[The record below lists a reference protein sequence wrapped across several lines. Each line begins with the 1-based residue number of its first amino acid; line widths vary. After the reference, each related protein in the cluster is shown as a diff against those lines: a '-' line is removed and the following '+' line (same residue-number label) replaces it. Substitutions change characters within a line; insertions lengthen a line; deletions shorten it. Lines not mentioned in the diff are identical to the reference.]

1 MQENDNYDKKSLKVV
16 VGKTADWNELAKDC
30 VAFANLR
37 GGIID
42 IGIEDDVELPVE
54 NQTIPDNLPSQI
66 QKRIS
71 ELTVNVGVVAK
82 IETAENGGQYIRLQI
97 LYSSSTIASTTD
109 GKYYYRSADNSV
121 PLLPDELSRLFT
133 DKPSFV
139 WETKSVKSV
148 CRDNVDKEKL
158 SAFIQSIRTSP
169 RVSGFVKSK
178 TDEELLDHYFMAE
191 GNYLTNLGVL
201 WLGTRNDR
209 GKLSYSPVIQ
219 FLKFDEE
226 GNRVNKIVWD
236 DYTKNPAELLEA
248 VWTQIPDW
256 KEGIEISD
264 GLFRKFIP
272 NYEEEVVR
280 ELLTNALVHRPY
292 TTRGD
297 IYINLY
303 PDRLEIHNPG
313 LLPVGITPQNILHK
327 SVRRNEKLAQVFF
340 DLMLMER
347 EGSGYDKVYEILL
360 SNGKQIPETTMGDDS
375 VCVTVRKRIAK
386 HEIVS
391 FLNHINNE
399 YQLNQKEMICLG
411 LVSQYNSLS
420 AIEFSK
426 MLELPDETK
435 IRSWLGKLQ
444 DLKIIL
450 TEGNT
455 KGTKYFVNPKILQK
469 TKFKGKTN
477 LKRIESH
484 RLSELIY
491 QDLSIYPKSAISEIH
506 ERIGTEIPRRQVQL
520 CIEKLLQSKT
530 VKAQGIKRWTRYSI
544 NENEPKNDKS

>member
-1 MQENDNYDKKSLKVV
+1 MQESETYDKKSLKVV
-16 VGKTADWNELAKDC
+16 VGKTADLDELAKDC

-37 GGIID
+37 GGVID
-42 IGIEDDVELPVE
+42 IGIEDDAELPVE
-54 NQTIPDNLPSQI
+54 SQLIQDELPLKI

-71 ELTVNVGVVAK
+71 ELTINVGVVSE
-82 IETAENGGQYIRLQI
+82 IETADNGGQYIRLQI
-97 LYSSSTIASTTD
+97 LNSVSTIASTTE
-109 GKYYYRSADNSV
+109 GKYYYRSADTTV

-133 DKPSFV
+133 DKPAFV
-139 WETKSVKSV
+139 WETKPVKSAP
-148 CRDNVDKEKL
+148 RKSIDKEKL
-158 SAFIQSIRTSP
+158 SAYIQAIHNSP
-169 RVSGFVKSK
+169 RVSNFVKSK
-178 TDEELLDHYFMAE
+178 STDELLDHYFMAE
-191 GNYLTNLGVL
+191 GDCLTNLGVL
-201 WLGTRNDR
+201 WLGKRNDR

-219 FLKFDEE
+219 FLKYDEG

-236 DYTKNPAELLEA
+236 DYSRNPAELLDA

-256 KEGIEISD
+256 KEGIEVSD

-313 LLPVGITPQNILHK
+313 LLPVGVTPQNILHK
-327 SVRRNEKLAQVFF
+327 SVRRNEKLAQIFF

-347 EGSGYDKVYEILL
+347 EGSGYDKVFEVLL
-360 SNGKQIPETTMGDDS
+360 ANGKQIPETTMGDDR
-375 VCVTVRKRIAK
+375 VTVTVKKRIAK
-386 HEIVS
+386 PEIVS
-391 FLNHINNE
+391 FLNNINNE

-411 LVSQYNSLS
+411 LISQHNGLS
-420 AIEFSK
+420 AMEFSK
-426 MLELPDETK
+426 ILELPDEAK
-435 IRSWLGKLQ
+435 IKTWLGKLQ
-444 DLKIIL
+444 ELKIVM

-455 KGTKYFVNPKILQK
+455 KGTKYFVNPKVLQS

-484 RLSELIY
+484 RLSELIF
-491 QDLSIYPKSAISEIH
+491 QDLSIYPNSAISAIH

-520 CIEKLLQSKT
+520 CIEKLLKSKT
-530 VKAQGIKRWTRYSI
+530 IRSQGSKRWTRYSI
-544 NENEPKNDKS
+544 NENR